1 MALDI
6 IWKTKTMKTIGLEP
20 KITKCKFIVLPIKL
34 CFLFFYYILVK
45 YLFKYLY
52 TFHIF
57 FQLNNY

>member
-1 MALDI
+1 MVLDI

-45 YLFKYLY
+45 YL
-52 TFHIF
+52 
-57 FQLNNY
+57 